1 MAGVWILETGS
12 TKMKLTVKLG
22 NLCTCIYRIVKDI
35 HLHTYWVR
43 VHLFGKPCLLG
54 FWFCFTKFLSCFM
67 LEFGECEIRK
77 GGIVPEKGHGLM
89 VKG

>member
-1 MAGVWILETGS
+1 M
-12 TKMKLTVKLG
+12 
-22 NLCTCIYRIVKDI
+22 
-35 HLHTYWVR
+35 R

-89 VKG
+89 VKRGNRKLVNWLSFPFTCSKSKIETLEQDVKYV